1 MGDLLDLAISAH
13 GGIDRWASLSRLTAR
28 VSVAGGLWPAKGK
41 AGILEEVSVEVECH
55 RQHVEY
61 FPFGADG
68 HRSVYEPNRVA
79 VESSDNRVLESRD
92 NPRKA
97 FASHVRETQW
107 DNLDLVYFSGYAMWT
122 YLTTPFLL
130 ERPGFQSA
138 EIEPWN
144 EGDEVWRRLKVI
156 FPENVASHSAEQ
168 VFYFDKSGIL
178 TRHDYNA
185 DILGGVAAANYA
197 TEPREFSGLIIPTR
211 RRVFVRRPDGQP
223 VRDRIT
229 VAIDF
234 HNIDVA

>member
-13 GGIDRWASLSRLTAR
+13 GGIDRWAGLSRLTAR
-28 VSVAGGLWPAKGK
+28 VSIAGGLWPAKGK
-41 AGILEEVSVEVECH
+41 AGILDDVSVEVDRH

-68 HRSVYEPNRVA
+68 HRSVYQPNRVT
-79 VESSDNRVLESRD
+79 VESSDGRVLESRD
-92 NPRKA
+92 NPRQA
-97 FASHVRETQW
+97 FASHVRETPW
-107 DNLDLVYFSGYAMWT
+107 DNLDLVYFSGQAMWT

-130 ERPGFQSA
+130 GMPGFQST

-156 FPENVASHSAEQ
+156 FPEYVASHSAEQ

-211 RRVFVRRPDGQP
+211 RRVFARRPDGQP